1 MPRLYGFDDMAY
13 QRVRESEAAPLRQAA
28 SRRLQQQTY
37 EAITTWMNAEGYRT
51 TRGGLW
57 RPSVLAN
64 VLDHPAIAGL
74 VEDANGNLVD
84 SGGPRIIQPEEFKT
98 IRAMRPLNDPANRR
112 AEQREYLMPGGLS
125 DCGLC
130 GGLFGSSPSNSGSR
144 GYRCL
149 PNRPQHPGGC
159 GKVRIN
165 ADLFETYVAEHVVA
179 ELAKPEVSALIAQAR
194 DEVLAEAAELR
205 AQVKADK
212 ARQKELGESYAR
224 SPELSLSA
232 FRAADKRLADQ
243 IRENAAQARFLEQVR
258 HVPVGDVPDL
268 VRWWR
273 HAPLASKQG
282 VLTLMLERV
291 SVYPAAARGSRTVDG
306 DRVALTWRKWNPSA
320 SQGTAPSP
328 QGDGDRLE
336 SA

>member
-1 MPRLYGFDDMAY
+1 MPRLYGFDDMAHE
-13 QRVRESEAAPLRQAA
+13 RVRESEAAPLRQAA
-28 SRRLQQQTY
+28 SRRYQKQTF
-37 EAITTWMNAEGYRT
+37 EAITEWMNAEGYRT
-51 TRGGLW
+51 TRGGPW

-74 VEDANGNLVD
+74 AEDADGNLVD
-84 SGGPRIIQPEEFKT
+84 SGGPRIIPPEVFKA
-98 IRAMRPLNDPANRR
+98 IRAMRPKNDPTHRR
-112 AEQREYLMPGGLS
+112 AEQREYLTPGELA

-130 GGLFGSSPSNSGSR
+130 GGVVGSSPANSGSR

-165 ADLFETYVAEHVVA
+165 ADLFETYVAEHVLA

-194 DEVLAEAAELR
+194 DEILAEAAELR

-232 FRAADKRLADQ
+232 FRAADKQLTNQ
-243 IRENAAQARFLEQVR
+243 IRENATQARFLEQVQ

-268 VRWWR
+268 VRWWK
-273 HAPLASKQG
+273 HAPLVSKQG
-282 VLTLMLERV
+282 VLTLMLERIT
-291 SVYPAAARGSRTVDG
+291 VYPAAARGSRTVDG
-306 DRVALTWRKWNPSA
+306 DRVALTWRKWNPS
-320 SQGTAPSP
+320 QRDTAVTA
-328 QGDGDRLE
+328 G
-336 SA
+336 

>member
-1 MPRLYGFDDMAY
+1 MAHE
-13 QRVRESEAAPLRQAA
+13 RVRESEAAPLRQAA
-28 SRRLQQQTY
+28 SRRIQQQTY

-51 TRGGLW
+51 TRGGRW

-74 VEDANGNLVD
+74 AEDADGNLVD
-84 SGGPRIIQPEEFKT
+84 SGGPRIIQPEEFKA
-98 IRAMRPLNDPANRR
+98 IRAVRRLNDPTYRR
-112 AEQREYLMPGGLS
+112 AEQREYLMTGELT

-130 GGLFGSSPSNSGSR
+130 GGIFGASPANSGSR

-159 GKVRIN
+159 GRVRIS
-165 ADLFETYVAEHVVA
+165 ADPFETYVAEHVVA
-179 ELAKPEVSALIAQAR
+179 ELAKPEVSALIGQAR
-194 DEVLAEAAELR
+194 EEILAEAAKLR

-224 SPELSLSA
+224 SPDLSLSA
-232 FRAADKRLADQ
+232 FRAADKQLTDQ

-258 HVPVGDVPDL
+258 HVPVGAVPDL

-291 SVYPAAARGSRTVDG
+291 TVYPAAARGSRTVDG
-306 DRVALTWRKWNPSA
+306 DRVQLTWRKWNPSQRDSA
-320 SQGTAPSP
+320 VTA
-328 QGDGDRLE
+328 G
-336 SA
+336 

>member
-1 MPRLYGFDDMAY
+1 MPRLYGFDDMAHE
-13 QRVRESEAAPLRQAA
+13 RVRESEAAPLRQAA
-28 SRRLQQQTY
+28 SRRYQKQTF
-37 EAITTWMNAEGYRT
+37 EAITEWMNAEGHRT

-74 VEDANGNLVD
+74 VEEADGNLVD
-84 SGGPRIIQPEEFKT
+84 SGGPRIIPPEVFKA
-98 IRAMRPLNDPANRR
+98 IRAMRPKNDPTHRR
-112 AEQREYLMPGGLS
+112 AEQREYLMPGELA

-130 GGLFGSSPSNSGSR
+130 GGVVGSSPANSGSR

-165 ADLFETYVAEHVVA
+165 ADLFETYVAEHVLA
-179 ELAKPEVSALIAQAR
+179 ELAKPEVSVLIGQAR
-194 DEVLAEAAELR
+194 DEILAEAAELR

-224 SPELSLSA
+224 SPDLSLSA
-232 FRAADKRLADQ
+232 FRAADKQLTDQ
-243 IRENAAQARFLEQVR
+243 IRENATQARFLEQVQ

-268 VRWWR
+268 VRWWK
-273 HAPLASKQG
+273 HAPLVSKQG
-282 VLTLMLERV
+282 VLTLMLERIT
-291 SVYPAAARGSRTVDG
+291 VYPAAARGSRTVDG
-306 DRVALTWRKWNPSA
+306 DRVALTWRKWNPS
-320 SQGTAPSP
+320 QRDTAVTA
-328 QGDGDRLE
+328 G
-336 SA
+336 

>member
-1 MPRLYGFDDMAY
+1 MPRLYGFDDMAHE
-13 QRVRESEAAPLRQAA
+13 RVRESEAAPLRQAA
-28 SRRLQQQTY
+28 SRRHQKQTF
-37 EAITTWMNAEGYRT
+37 EAITEWMNAEGYRT

-74 VEDANGNLVD
+74 VEDADGNLVD
-84 SGGPRIIQPEEFKT
+84 SGGPRIIPPKVFKA
-98 IRAMRPLNDPANRR
+98 IRAMRPKNDPTHRR
-112 AEQREYLMPGGLS
+112 AEQREYLMPGELA

-130 GGLFGSSPSNSGSR
+130 GGVVGSSPANSGSR

-165 ADLFETYVAEHVVA
+165 ADLFETYVAEHVLA

-194 DEVLAEAAELR
+194 DEILAEAAERR

-224 SPELSLSA
+224 SPDLSLSA
-232 FRAADKRLADQ
+232 FRAADKQLTDQ
-243 IRENAAQARFLEQVR
+243 IRENAAQARFLEQVQ

-268 VRWWR
+268 VRWWK
-273 HAPLASKQG
+273 HAPLVSKQG
-282 VLTLMLERV
+282 VLTLMLERIT
-291 SVYPAAARGSRTVDG
+291 VYPAAARGSRTVDG
-306 DRVALTWRKWNPSA
+306 DRVALAWRKWNPS
-320 SQGTAPSP
+320 QRDTAVTA
-328 QGDGDRLE
+328 G
-336 SA
+336 

>member
-1 MPRLYGFDDMAY
+1 MPRLYGFDDMAHE
-13 QRVRESEAAPLRQAA
+13 RVRESEAAPLRQAA
-28 SRRLQQQTY
+28 SRRYQKQTL
-37 EAITTWMNAEGYRT
+37 EAITEWMNAEGYRT

-64 VLDHPAIAGL
+64 VLDHPATAGL
-74 VEDANGNLVD
+74 VEDADGNLVD
-84 SGGPRIIQPEEFKT
+84 SGGPRIIPPKVFKA
-98 IRAMRPLNDPANRR
+98 IRALRPKNDPTHRR
-112 AEQREYLMPGGLS
+112 AEQREYLMPGELA

-130 GGLFGSSPSNSGSR
+130 GGVVGSSPANSGSR

-165 ADLFETYVAEHVVA
+165 ADLFETYVAEHVLA
-179 ELAKPEVSALIAQAR
+179 ELAKPEVSALIGQAR
-194 DEVLAEAAELR
+194 DEILAEASELR

-212 ARQKELGESYAR
+212 ARQNELGESYAR

-232 FRAADKRLADQ
+232 FRAADKQLTHQ
-243 IRENAAQARFLEQVR
+243 IRKNAVQARFLEQVQ

-268 VRWWR
+268 VRWWK

-282 VLTLMLERV
+282 VLTLTLERIT
-291 SVYPAAARGSRTVDG
+291 VYPAAARGSRTVDG
-306 DRVALTWRKWNPSA
+306 DRVALTWRKWNPS
-320 SQGTAPSP
+320 QRDTAVTA
-328 QGDGDRLE
+328 G
-336 SA
+336 